1 MVNDKIPTQELV
13 NIYEKYG
20 TDGLLHYVKEDKSI
34 TIDLFRRIALMHT
47 DELHVFFVTNH
58 KNMTSEPTT
67 RDKLLSL
74 LTEQISGDIIKSNS
88 KYLFGGMGLIVIL
101 WNLLMKTVYKLNPYA
116 MNAMTEKEIKKHR
129 NERTE
134 NKKLMNF
141 ETFDPNLANKYG
153 KKERII
159 ISNSKV
165 RQTLPSVA
173 INTYTGKNT
182 YTGYNTS
189 SQQRETEQQLTR
201 SVLTDDTTRKYISL
215 GIVGTT
221 LIGLL
226 GLKYWKKNH
235 DKSQLI
241 YVQNEINESPKDEMD
256 YNNNFED
263 NMILHKAFLKST
275 SIGELR
281 YQLLQL
287 NKKGRLDLD
296 IHFFVRKDGT
306 LRNSFDEIARAIEHY
321 PTSRWNKTMKW
332 FNMYTP
338 KKKLRIKHSKKRS
351 RSRRRSRSHK
361 K

>member
-1 MVNDKIPTQELV
+1 MVRTKITTQDLEK
-13 NIYEKYG
+13 IYDKYG
-20 TDGLLHYVKEDKSI
+20 IHGLFHYVKKDKSI
-34 TIDLFRRIALMHT
+34 TIDLFRRIALIHT
-47 DELHVFFVTNH
+47 NELHVFFNINH
-58 KNMTSEPTT
+58 KKMTVEPNT
-67 RDKLLSL
+67 RDTLIELLTEIVKDKLLL
-74 LTEQISGDIIKSNS
+74 KKA
-88 KYLFGGMGLIVIL
+88 KYFGGAIALILVLYGL
-101 WNLLMKTVYKLNPYA
+101 LLKTVYTLDSNKQMTPHAKTNHLDELNNYKQIL
-116 MNAMTEKEIKKHR
+116 NT
-129 NERTE
+129 N
-134 NKKLMNF
+134 
-141 ETFDPNLANKYG
+141 ETFDESQAEVYGVKKYTYRVNDKYHFHNRNLTVSLLDTFFNGIEKYDSIG
-153 KKERII
+153 NAYRLQSHSI
-159 ISNSKV
+159 
-165 RQTLPSVA
+165 
-173 INTYTGKNT
+173 
-182 YTGYNTS
+182 
-189 SQQRETEQQLTR
+189 
-201 SVLTDDTTRKYISL
+201 LTDDKDAKYFCL
-215 GIVGTT
+215 GIVGST

-226 GLKYWKKNH
+226 GLKYWNKNH

-241 YVQNEINESPKDEMD
+241 RVKNEINESPKDEMD

-263 NMILHKAFLKST
+263 NIMLHKAFLSST

>member
-58 KNMTSEPTT
+58 KNNTVEPTT

-74 LTEQISGDIIKSNS
+74 LTGQISGNIIKRNS
-88 KYLFGGMGLIVIL
+88 KYLFGGMGLIVVL
-101 WNLLMKTVYKLNPYA
+101 WNLLMKTVYTLNSIP
-116 MNAMTEKEIKKHR
+116 NMTPADKITHDTERQSNQQLGKH
-129 NERTE
+129 
-134 NKKLMNF
+134 
-141 ETFDPNLANKYG
+141 ETFRPGLAKLYG
-153 KKERII
+153 KKNNVLETEG
-159 ISNSKV
+159 SA
-165 RQTLPSVA
+165 RQSLPS
-173 INTYTGKNT
+173 ILLGSQTYSGHTHRST
-182 YTGYNTS
+182 
-189 SQQRETEQQLTR
+189 TR
-201 SVLTDDTTRKYISL
+201 LISIQKTHSILTDDTTLKYISL

-235 DKSQLI
+235 NKSQLI
-241 YVQNEINESPKDEMD
+241 HVKNEINESPKDEMD

-263 NMILHKAFLKST
+263 NMILHKAFLKSK
-275 SIGELR
+275 SVGELR

-287 NKKGRLDLD
+287 NNKKLLDLD
-296 IHFFVRKDGT
+296 VHFFVRKDGT

-338 KKKLRIKHSKKRS
+338 KKKLRRNQSKKRS
-351 RSRRRSRSHK
+351 RSRSHK